1 MRGGDEE
8 MKPGDMR
15 VFQKGNHR
23 ALVLA
28 VGIWANRRKKTWPI
42 HIHITGT
49 KNFHTTV
56 VDRPGSER
64 YHRTL
69 FRDLRRLLVKEGRW
83 AFGDEGSETETKSKR

>member
-1 MRGGDEE
+1 
-8 MKPGDMR
+8 MKPGEVR
-15 VFQKGNHR
+15 VFQKGSHR
-23 ALVLA
+23 ALVMA
-28 VGIWANRRKKTWPI
+28 VG
-42 HIHITGT
+42 TGT

-83 AFGDEGSETETKSKR
+83 PFGDDGAETESKGKR

>member
-1 MRGGDEE
+1 
-8 MKPGDMR
+8 MKPGDVR
-15 VFQKGNHR
+15 VFQEGNHR

-49 KNFHTTV
+49 KRFHTTV
-56 VDRPGSER
+56 VDRSGSER

-69 FRDLRRLLVKEGRW
+69 FRDLWRLLVQDGRW
-83 AFGDEGSETETKSKR
+83 PFGDEGAETEAKGHR

>member
-1 MRGGDEE
+1 
-8 MKPGDMR
+8 MKPGDIR
-15 VFQKGNHR
+15 VFEKGSHR

-49 KNFHTTV
+49 KRFHTTV
-56 VDRPGSER
+56 VGTPGSER

-69 FRDLRRLLVKEGRW
+69 FRDLRRLLIQQDRW
-83 AFGDEGSETETKSKR
+83 PFGDEGGETEMKSKR